1 METTAEDLILRH
13 AFIQAVMARGCMP
26 EEEAKQ
32 LHRSLTQRSS
42 DRAYQVFLSEVNQK
56 LDFAHFEVRT
66 MSNLFDGSRWV
77 GFVNKVIDDA
87 SKSLQNQP
95 SGFTH
100 AQLIFFKSIIDKLA
114 LDEDCEAGK
123 ASISST
129 DVQTSG
135 WTFQTWRVRGFAA
148 QGGAGDADAAAL
160 RKMSHMEKQETLN
173 ALAKQHW
180 LEHHPSQ
187 SGCYCIG
194 IRSFMEMRAYL
205 LSLTLPEETR
215 QAWTACM

>member
-129 DVQTSG
+129 DVLNIG
-135 WTFQTWRVRGFAA
+135 LDG